1 MKKTYTKGVIS
12 VLWEPEK
19 CIHSEKCFK
28 SLPRVFNPKR
38 KPWIDLEQSTDEKII
53 ETVRNCPSQ
62 ALSLKEETVE
72 DTPLTEVQVLKNGP
86 VLVKGKI
93 SIEIDGKK
101 EVLDQKQ
108 IALCRCGASNNK
120 PYCDGTHSKI
130 NFEAP

>member
-1 MKKTYTKGVIS
+1 MKKTYTKGNVS

-38 KPWIDLEQSTDEKII
+38 KPWVDLEQSTDEKII
-53 ETVRNCPSQ
+53 EAVRNCPSQ
-62 ALSLKEETVE
+62 ALSLKEEIVE
-72 DTPLTEVQVLKNGP
+72 DTPMTEIQVLKNGP

-101 EVLDQKQ
+101 EVLDQNQ

-120 PYCDGTHSKI
+120 PYCDGAHSKI
-130 NFEAP
+130 NFEAL

>member
-1 MKKTYTKGVIS
+1 MKKTYTNEDVSVI
-12 VLWEPEK
+12 WEPSK

-38 KPWIDLEQSTDEKII
+38 KPWVDLTQSTSEKII
-53 ETVRNCPSQ
+53 ETVKNCPSQ
-62 ALSLKEETVE
+62 ALSLKEDKTE
-72 DTPLTEVQVLKNGP
+72 DNPVTEIQVLKNGP

-93 SIEIDGKK
+93 SLDCNGSK
-101 EVLDQKQ
+101 EVLEQNQ

-120 PYCDGTHSKI
+120 PYCDGAHAKI